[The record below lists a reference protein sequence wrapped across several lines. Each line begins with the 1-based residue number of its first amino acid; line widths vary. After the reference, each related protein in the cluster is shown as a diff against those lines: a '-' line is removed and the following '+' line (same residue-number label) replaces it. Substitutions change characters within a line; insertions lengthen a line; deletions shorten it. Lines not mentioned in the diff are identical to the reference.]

1 MTDLIIRIYSKT
13 GRSRLELAQGASLA
27 DLKAAVEA
35 KLHVSPAQQSFSKND
50 ESGPKLGAKSDN
62 VKLSALGV
70 RNGDVL
76 YLHAEADI
84 PTVQLNSKPEIVEE
98 LPVLKSQNSTKEVD
112 VKKPDAQYLRNCA
125 HGPGQRCINCLVR
138 EEAKRKEESKE
149 TEPAKEDLSW
159 MCTHPKG
166 VTCIKCLK
174 DNFVAGIK
182 HVSFEHYMA
191 NRKAKCEH
199 PPEATCIA
207 CLPPA
212 EFSYK
217 LKPGC
222 LKHKPYPLG
231 VCNSCMPQT
240 ATLARQP
247 YRHVDYV
254 QLMCVPEVTNF
265 VRYWQESHHM
275 QQRAGRLYGYY
286 AEDPNYPEG
295 IRAVVEAIYEPPQI
309 GEMNGFQLL
318 NDPDSELVDYMAA
331 ALDLESIGWV
341 FTTINHDAYLSSHEV
356 REAARLQQAHV
367 VDHPAGC
374 KVSKFVTVVL
384 KPQDDGNSMPEAYM
398 ISDQGQALERDGVFG
413 ESDRRRRMV
422 KRQAE
427 A

>member
-1 MTDLIIRIYSKT
+1 MTDLIIRVYSKS
-13 GRSRLELAQGASLA
+13 GRSRIELPVGASLA

-35 KLHVSPAQQSFSKND
+35 KLRVSSAQQSFSKVD
-50 ESGPKLGAKSDN
+50 ETGPKLGAKNDSA
-62 VKLSALGV
+62 KLSALGV

-76 YLHAEADI
+76 YLHAEAEI
-84 PTVQLNSKPEIVEE
+84 PTVQLNAKPVIVEE
-98 LPVLKSQNSTKEVD
+98 MPVLKSQNSTKEAD
-112 VKKPDAQYLRNCA
+112 VKSDSQYLRQCS
-125 HGPGQRCINCLVR
+125 HGPGQRCINCLVK
-138 EEAKRKEESKE
+138 EEAKRKEESKDG
-149 TEPAKEDLSW
+149 EPAKEDLSW
-159 MCTHPKG
+159 MCNHPKG

-174 DNFVAGIK
+174 NNFVAGIK

-191 NRKAKCEH
+191 DRKAKCEH
-199 PPEATCIA
+199 PPEATCLG

-222 LKHKPYPLG
+222 PKHKPYPQG

-240 ATLARQP
+240 AVLTRQP

-254 QLMCVPEVTNF
+254 QLMCVPEITNF

-275 QQRAGRLYGYY
+275 QQRVGFLYGYY

-295 IRAVVEAIYEPPQI
+295 VRAVVEAIYEPPQI

-318 NDPDSELVDYMAA
+318 NDPDKELADYIAG
-331 ALDLESIGWV
+331 ALDLESIGWL

-356 REAARLQQAHV
+356 QEAARLQQIHV

-374 KVSKFVTVVL
+374 KVSKYVTVVL